1 MDTRQRKTFSG
12 VIAPV
17 VTPFDAATGDLASD
31 AFRGN
36 IRGHLGGGA
45 SGVLLCGSTGE
56 AALLDERE
64 RDTLVEWARPLV
76 SSDQWLLAGVGG
88 ESTRQTVARAKRA
101 AERGADAV
109 LVVAPH
115 YYGNAMTP
123 EALGIHYRAVADA
136 SPVPV
141 LLYNIPKYMH
151 FPLDFGLVR
160 ELSAHGNIV
169 GIKDSSGDLD
179 LLRGYLA
186 SRGDAFAVLTGS
198 GGTFYAALELG
209 AAGGILAVSLLA
221 GELSLAVWRAFQAG
235 DRSCAAA
242 LQERLTPLSN
252 EIVGGMGVPGV
263 KAAMDQVGGG
273 LTGGAPRPPLVP
285 ARSAQRQR
293 IAALLEAAGAARA
306 A

>member
-1 MDTRQRKTFSG
+1 MDTRQGKTFSG

-17 VTPFDAATGDLASD
+17 VTPFDSATGDLAPD

-36 IRGHLGGGA
+36 IRGHLGRGL

-64 RDTLVEWARPLV
+64 RDVLVEWARPLV

-88 ESTRQTVARAKRA
+88 ESTRLTAARARRA

-115 YYGNAMTP
+115 YYGSAMTP

-151 FPLDFGLVR
+151 FPLDPGLVR
-160 ELSAHGNIV
+160 ELSAHENIV

-186 SRGDAFAVLTGS
+186 SRGDAFAVLTGN
-198 GGTFYAALELG
+198 GGTFYTALELG

-221 GELSLAVWRAFQAG
+221 GELSVSVWRAFQAG
-235 DRSCAAA
+235 DRSRAAA

-263 KAAMDQVGGG
+263 KAAMDEVGGG

-285 ARSAQRQR
+285 VRPAQRQR

>member
-1 MDTRQRKTFSG
+1 MDTRQRKSFSG
-12 VIAPV
+12 VIGPV
-17 VTPFDAATGDLASD
+17 VTPFDGKTGDLAPD

-36 IRGHLGGGA
+36 LHAHFAHGA

-56 AALLDERE
+56 AALLDESE
-64 RDTLVEWARPLV
+64 RDRLVEWARPLV
-76 SSDQWLLAGVGG
+76 TGDQWLLAGVGG
-88 ESTRQTVARAKRA
+88 ESTRQTIARATRA
-101 AERGADAV
+101 AERGADAI

-115 YYGNAMTP
+115 YYGNAMSVD
-123 EALGIHYRAVADA
+123 ALGAHYRAVADA

-151 FPLDFGLVR
+151 FALGAGFVR
-160 ELSAHGNIV
+160 ELSAHANIV

-186 SRGDAFAVLTGS
+186 SQADGFAVLTGN
-198 GGTFYAALELG
+198 GGTFLQALELG
-209 AAGGILAVSLLA
+209 ASGGILAVSLLA
-221 GELSLAVWRAFQAG
+221 GELSVAVWRAFQAG
-235 DRSCAAA
+235 DRARASA
-242 LQERLTPLSN
+242 LQARLTPLSN

-273 LTGGAPRPPLVP
+273 LTGGPPRPPLLP
-285 ARSAQRQR
+285 APAAQRQR
-293 IAALLEAAGAARA
+293 IAALLEAAGTARA

>member
-1 MDTRQRKTFSG
+1 MTRAQRKTFSG

-17 VTPFDAATGDLASD
+17 VTPFDAATGDVAAE

-36 IRGHLGGGA
+36 LHAHFDRGV

-56 AALLDERE
+56 AALLDEGE

-76 SSDQWLLAGVGG
+76 APDRWLLAGVGG
-88 ESTRQTVARAKRA
+88 ESTRQTIARAKRA

-151 FPLDFGLVR
+151 FPLDPGLVR
-160 ELSAHGNIV
+160 ELSAHENIV

-186 SRGDAFAVLTGS
+186 SRGDAFAVLTGN
-198 GGTFYAALELG
+198 GGTFYTALELG

-221 GELSLAVWRAFQAG
+221 GELSVSVWRAFQAG
-235 DRSCAAA
+235 DRS
-242 LQERLTPLSN
+242 
-252 EIVGGMGVPGV
+252 
-263 KAAMDQVGGG
+263 
-273 LTGGAPRPPLVP
+273 
-285 ARSAQRQR
+285 
-293 IAALLEAAGAARA
+293 
-306 A
+306 

>member
-1 MDTRQRKTFSG
+1 MDTAQRKSFSG

-17 VTPFDAATGDLASD
+17 VTPFDGKTGDLAPD

-36 IRGHLGGGA
+36 LRAHFAHGA

-64 RDTLVEWARPLV
+64 RDQLVEWARPLV
-76 SSDQWLLAGVGG
+76 ADDRWLLAGVGG
-88 ESTRQTVARAKRA
+88 ESTRQTIARAKRA

-115 YYGNAMTP
+115 YYGNAMTVD
-123 EALGIHYRAVADA
+123 ALGAHYRAVADA

-141 LLYNIPKYMH
+141 LLYNIPKYTH
-151 FPLDFGLVR
+151 FALDSGLVR
-160 ELSAHGNIV
+160 DVSAHPNIV
-169 GIKDSSGDLD
+169 GLKDSSGDLD
-179 LLRGYLA
+179 LLRGYLG
-186 SRGDAFAVLTGS
+186 SQRDGFAVLTGN
-198 GGTFYAALELG
+198 GGTFLQALELG
-209 AAGGILAVSLLA
+209 ASGGILAVSLLA
-221 GELSLAVWRAFQAG
+221 GELSVAVWRAFHAG
-235 DRSCAAA
+235 DRARATT
-242 LQERLTPLSN
+242 LQARLTPLSN

-263 KAAMDQVGGG
+263 KAAMDQIGGG
-273 LTGGAPRPPLVP
+273 VTGGPPRPPLL
-285 ARSAQRQR
+285 AATAAHRQR

>member
-1 MDTRQRKTFSG
+1 MQSQHKTFSG

-17 VTPFDAATGDLASD
+17 VTPFDGASGDLA
-31 AFRGN
+31 AEMFRGN
-36 IRGHLGGGA
+36 LRAHFARGA

-56 AALLDERE
+56 AALLDEGE
-64 RDTLVEWARPLV
+64 RDRLVEWARPLV
-76 SSDQWLLAGVGG
+76 ADDQWLLAGVGG
-88 ESTRQTVARAKRA
+88 ESTRQTIARAARA

-115 YYGNAMTP
+115 YYGAAMTP
-123 EALGIHYRAVADA
+123 EALGAHYRAVADA

-151 FPLDFGLVR
+151 FALEAGLVR
-160 ELSAHGNIV
+160 ELAAHQNIV

-186 SRGDAFAVLTGS
+186 SQHDGFAVLTGN
-198 GGTFYAALELG
+198 GGTFFQALELG
-209 AAGGILAVSLLA
+209 ASGGILAVSLLA
-221 GELSLAVWRAFQAG
+221 GELSVAVWRAFQGG
-235 DRSCAAA
+235 DRARAAA
-242 LQERLTPLSN
+242 LQARLTPLSN

-273 LTGGAPRPPLVP
+273 LAGGAPRPPLLPVR
-285 ARSAQRQR
+285 AAQRQR
-293 IAALLEAAGAARA
+293 IAALLEAADAARA

>member
-1 MDTRQRKTFSG
+1 MTRAQRKTFSG

-17 VTPFDAATGDLASD
+17 VTPFDAATGDVAAE

-36 IRGHLGGGA
+36 LRAHFDRGA

-56 AALLDERE
+56 AALLDEGE
-64 RDTLVEWARPLV
+64 RDALVEWARPLV
-76 SSDQWLLAGVGG
+76 APDRWLLAGVGG
-88 ESTRQTVARAKRA
+88 ESTRQTIARAKRA

-136 SPVPV
+136 SPAPV

-151 FPLDFGLVR
+151 FALDPSLVR
-160 ELSAHGNIV
+160 ELAAHQNIV

-186 SRGDAFAVLTGS
+186 ARGDAFAVLTGN
-198 GGTFYAALELG
+198 GGTFLSALELG
-209 AAGGILAVSLLA
+209 ADGGILAVSLPA
-221 GELSLAVWRAFQAG
+221 GELSVAVWRAFAAG
-235 DRSCAAA
+235 DRARATA
-242 LQERLTPLSN
+242 LQQRLTPLSN
-252 EIVGGMGVPGV
+252 EIVGGMGVTGV
-263 KAAMDQVGGG
+263 KAAMDQAGGG
-273 LTGGAPRPPLVP
+273 LTGGAPRPPLIP
-285 ARSAQRQR
+285 ARPAQIQR

>member
-1 MDTRQRKTFSG
+1 MDTRQRLSFSG

-17 VTPFDAATGDLASD
+17 VTPFDGKTGDLAPD
-31 AFRGN
+31 AFAGN
-36 IRGHLGGGA
+36 LRTHVAHGVT
-45 SGVLLCGSTGE
+45 GVLLCGSTGE

-64 RDTLVEWARPLV
+64 RDQLVEWARPLV
-76 SSDQWLLAGVGG
+76 ADDRWLLVGVGG
-88 ESTRQTVARAKRA
+88 ESTRQTIARAKRA

-115 YYGNAMTP
+115 YYSNAMTIDS
-123 EALGIHYRAVADA
+123 LGAHYRAVADA

-151 FPLDFGLVR
+151 FALDAGLVR
-160 ELSAHGNIV
+160 QLSAHANIV

-186 SRGDAFAVLTGS
+186 SQSDGFSVLTGN
-198 GGTFYAALELG
+198 GGTFLHALESG
-209 AAGGILAVSLLA
+209 ASGGILAVSLLA
-221 GELSLAVWRAFQAG
+221 GELSVSVARAFQAG
-235 DRSCAAA
+235 DRVRATA
-242 LQERLTPLSN
+242 LQTRLTPLSN

-263 KAAMDQVGGG
+263 KAAMDQAGGG
-273 LTGGAPRPPLVP
+273 LTGGAPRSPLLAAP
-285 ARSAQRQR
+285 GAQRQR

>member
-1 MDTRQRKTFSG
+1 MDTRQRKSFSG

-17 VTPFDAATGDLASD
+17 VTPFDSKTGEVAPD

-36 IRGHLGGGA
+36 LRTHFAHGA
-45 SGVLLCGSTGE
+45 AGVLLCGSTGE
-56 AALLDERE
+56 AALLDETE
-64 RDTLVEWARPLV
+64 RDQLVEWARPLV
-76 SSDQWLLAGVGG
+76 SDDRWLLAGVGG
-88 ESTRQTVARAKRA
+88 ESTRQTIARAKRA

-115 YYGNAMTP
+115 YYSNAMTVD
-123 EALGIHYRAVADA
+123 ALGAHYRAVADA

-151 FPLDFGLVR
+151 FALDSGLVR
-160 ELSAHGNIV
+160 ELASHANIV

-186 SRGDAFAVLTGS
+186 SQGDGFSVLTGN
-198 GGTFYAALELG
+198 GGTFLQALELS
-209 AAGGILAVSLLA
+209 ASGGILAVSLVA
-221 GELSLAVWRAFQAG
+221 GELSVAVWRAFQAG
-235 DRSCAAA
+235 DRARAAA
-242 LQERLTPLSN
+242 LQARLTPLSN

-263 KAAMDQVGGG
+263 KAAMDQLGGG
-273 LTGGAPRPPLVP
+273 LTGGQPRSPLVP
-285 ARSAQRQR
+285 ASAGQHQR
-293 IAALLEAAGAARA
+293 IAALLEAAGTARA

>member
-1 MDTRQRKTFSG
+1 MDTRSRKTFSG

-17 VTPFDAATGDLASD
+17 VTPFDAASGDLAAD

-36 IRGHLGGGA
+36 LRAHFERGA

-56 AALLDERE
+56 AALLDESE
-64 RDTLVEWARPLV
+64 RDTLVEWARPIV
-76 SSDQWLLAGVGG
+76 PADRWLLAGVGG
-88 ESTRQTVARAKRA
+88 ESTRLTTARARRA

-115 YYGNAMTP
+115 YYGTAMTP
-123 EALGIHYRAVADA
+123 DVLGAHYRAVADA

-151 FPLDFGLVR
+151 FPLDVGLVR
-160 ELSAHGNIV
+160 DLAAHPNIV
-169 GIKDSSGDLD
+169 GIKDSSGDLE

-186 SRGDAFAVLTGS
+186 SQSDTFAVLTGN
-198 GGTFYAALELG
+198 GGTFLTALESG

-221 GELSLAVWRAFQAG
+221 GELSVAVWQAFHAG
-235 DRSCAAA
+235 DRARATA
-242 LQERLTPLSN
+242 LQLQLTPLSN

-263 KAAMDQVGGG
+263 KAAMDQVGRG
-273 LTGGAPRPPLVP
+273 LT
-285 ARSAQRQR
+285 
-293 IAALLEAAGAARA
+293 
-306 A
+306 

>member
-1 MDTRQRKTFSG
+1 MDTRQRKSFSG
-12 VIAPV
+12 VIGPV
-17 VTPFDAATGDLASD
+17 VTPFDGKTGDLAPD

-36 IRGHLGGGA
+36 LHAHFAHGA

-56 AALLDERE
+56 AALLDESE
-64 RDTLVEWARPLV
+64 RDRLVEWARPLV
-76 SSDQWLLAGVGG
+76 TGDQWLLAGVGG
-88 ESTRQTVARAKRA
+88 ESTRQTIARAKRA
-101 AERGADAV
+101 AERGADAI

-115 YYGNAMTP
+115 YYGNAMSVD
-123 EALGIHYRAVADA
+123 ALGAHYRAVADA

-151 FPLDFGLVR
+151 FALGAGLVR
-160 ELSAHGNIV
+160 ELSAHANIV

-186 SRGDAFAVLTGS
+186 SQADGFAVLTGN
-198 GGTFYAALELG
+198 GGTFLQALELG
-209 AAGGILAVSLLA
+209 ASGGILAVSLLA
-221 GELSLAVWRAFQAG
+221 GELSVAVWRAFQAG
-235 DRSCAAA
+235 DRARASA
-242 LQERLTPLSN
+242 LQARLAPLSN

-273 LTGGAPRPPLVP
+273 LTGGPPRPPLLP
-285 ARSAQRQR
+285 APAAQRQR
-293 IAALLEAAGAARA
+293 IAALLDAAGTARA

>member
-1 MDTRQRKTFSG
+1 MDTRQRKSFSG

-17 VTPFDAATGDLASD
+17 VTPFDDTTGDLAAD

-36 IRGHLGGGA
+36 LRAHVAHGA

-56 AALLDERE
+56 AALLDESE
-64 RDTLVEWARPLV
+64 RDRLVEWARPLV
-76 SSDQWLLAGVGG
+76 TKDQWLLVGIGG
-88 ESTRQTVARAKRA
+88 ESTRQTIARATRA
-101 AERGADAV
+101 SERGADAV

-115 YYGNAMTP
+115 YYSNAMTVD
-123 EALGIHYRAVADA
+123 ALGAHYRAVADA

-151 FPLDFGLVR
+151 FALDAGLVR
-160 ELSAHGNIV
+160 ELSAHANIV

-186 SRGDAFAVLTGS
+186 SQRDGFSVLTGN
-198 GGTFYAALELG
+198 GGTFLHALELG
-209 AAGGILAVSLLA
+209 ATGGILAVSLLA
-221 GELSLAVWRAFQAG
+221 GELSVAVWRAFQAG
-235 DRSCAAA
+235 DRGRATA
-242 LQERLTPLSN
+242 LQARLTPLSN

-273 LTGGAPRPPLVP
+273 LTGGAPRSPLVP
-285 ARSAQRQR
+285 AAAAQRQR
-293 IAALLEAAGAARA
+293 IAALLEAAGTARA

>member
-1 MDTRQRKTFSG
+1 MDTTQRKTFSG

-17 VTPFDAATGDLASD
+17 VTPFNAATGDLAPD

-36 IRGHLGGGA
+36 LRGHFARGA

-56 AALLDERE
+56 AALLDESE
-64 RDTLVEWARPLV
+64 RDRLVEWARPLV
-76 SSDQWLLAGVGG
+76 SSDHWLLAGVGG

-123 EALGIHYRAVADA
+123 DALGAHYRAVADA
-136 SPVPV
+136 SPVPL

-151 FPLDFGLVR
+151 FPLDAGLVR
-160 ELSAHGNIV
+160 ELSAHQNIV

-186 SRGDAFAVLTGS
+186 SRGDGFAVLTGN

-221 GELSLAVWRAFQAG
+221 GELSAAVWRAFQAG
-235 DRSCAAA
+235 DRPRAAT
-242 LQERLTPLSN
+242 LQQRLGPLSN

-263 KAAMDQVGGG
+263 KAAMDQVGQG

-285 ARSAQRQR
+285 VRAAQRQR
-293 IAALLEAAGAARA
+293 IAALLEAADAARA